1 MDDQRSS
8 IKFTPKLFLYLIFQ
22 MTLAQAPFLGLSF
35 IVLKY
40 MNCRFELLGK
50 SLTPELLASLVLRTP
65 VLVFPLLLSSDFF
78 LSLGTHLS
86 IHCWNRTLT
95 VLKYNETSGKQGQ
108 QAGMDLHASRRLRI
122 QDCGCVNPSAN
133 ASTNFASA
141 WVHENRHLMKIC
153 YWTSPSLH
161 APGPNQA
168 SWWYGW
174 PRDCK
179 DRTHRGKNA

>member
-86 IHCWNRTLT
+86 IHC
-95 VLKYNETSGKQGQ
+95 
-108 QAGMDLHASRRLRI
+108 
-122 QDCGCVNPSAN
+122 
-133 ASTNFASA
+133 
-141 WVHENRHLMKIC
+141 
-153 YWTSPSLH
+153 
-161 APGPNQA
+161 
-168 SWWYGW
+168 
-174 PRDCK
+174 
-179 DRTHRGKNA
+179 